1 VREVLYAGDQP
12 GAPIGPGDAA
22 RIFTGAPLP
31 EGADAVVREES
42 TESRPVGR
50 DAAQIRG
57 PALAQAL
64 VRIGEGAGDIPEG
77 DRVETWLL
85 GE

>member
-1 VREVLYAGDQP
+1 MEPDGRV
-12 GAPIGPGDAA
+12 
-22 RIFTGAPLP
+22 
-31 EGADAVVREES
+31 
-42 TESRPVGR
+42 RPVGR

-64 VRIGEGAGDIPEG
+64 VRIGEGAGDLPGGEM
-77 DRVETWLL
+77 VETWFL